1 MEEMI
6 ALTPPEPA
14 LPVPVEKAAGMVK
27 LDERTLSQLDQQVA
41 QFIQDITLVDVST
54 PEFLERTKVIHDMG
68 VEEIQ
73 ASASM
78 SNRML
83 QRPVAAMR
91 EGLFDEKSTISRGL
105 IDLRH
110 TVEDLDPSGQG
121 DLLRPRKL
129 FGLIPFGSRLVEYFD
144 RYRSAQSHLDAIIQ
158 ALYRGQDELKK
169 DNAAIEQEKVNQWS
183 LMRRM
188 EQFVYIG
195 KKLDAELESRVAQ
208 VESTD
213 VEKARVIRE
222 EVLFYVRQKVMDL
235 LTQLAVNIQGYLAL
249 DLIRKNN
256 LELIKGVDRATSTTI
271 SALRT
276 AVMVA
281 QALANQKLVLDQI
294 TALNTTT
301 GNLIESTSGL
311 LKSQAADI
319 HKQAAGSTI
328 ELEKLK
334 TAFRNVYDAMDMIS
348 SFKAKALE
356 SMGQTVETLSGE
368 VEKAGAYVD
377 KVRSMEV
384 RALTEELGS
393 DLGDGVVS
401 LMRS

>member
-1 MEEMI
+1 
-6 ALTPPEPA
+6 
-14 LPVPVEKAAGMVK
+14 MVK

-41 QFIQDITLVDVST
+41 QFIQDITLLDVST

-68 VEEIQ
+68 VEEIH

-83 QRPVAAMR
+83 QRPVAAMG

-110 TVEDLDPSGQG
+110 TVEDLDPGGQC

-195 KKLDAELESRVAQ
+195 RKLRLARRQFCPRAATAGCDDQLRVGPHEPQ
-208 VESTD
+208 
-213 VEKARVIRE
+213 
-222 EVLFYVRQKVMDL
+222 
-235 LTQLAVNIQGYLAL
+235 
-249 DLIRKNN
+249 
-256 LELIKGVDRATSTTI
+256 
-271 SALRT
+271 
-276 AVMVA
+276 
-281 QALANQKLVLDQI
+281 
-294 TALNTTT
+294 
-301 GNLIESTSGL
+301 
-311 LKSQAADI
+311 
-319 HKQAAGSTI
+319 
-328 ELEKLK
+328 
-334 TAFRNVYDAMDMIS
+334 
-348 SFKAKALE
+348 
-356 SMGQTVETLSGE
+356 
-368 VEKAGAYVD
+368 
-377 KVRSMEV
+377 
-384 RALTEELGS
+384 
-393 DLGDGVVS
+393 
-401 LMRS
+401 